1 MPTIENQFLRVCVDA
16 HGAELCS
23 IFDKTR
29 NHEVIWNADPAYWQ
43 RHAPVLFPFVGKVNK
58 GAYRYKGISYSMGQ
72 HGFARDMDFTLE
84 SADEQSI
91 TFCLTS
97 NEETLQKYP
106 FPFELRITHTLD
118 VHTLKVTWEV
128 RNPSLAPMY
137 FSIGG
142 HPAFNVPADREQ
154 HRNDYYVQFKGSD
167 TYSYILIDPEEE
179 AANPDQPHLL
189 ETDDGILPV
198 TDHLFDNDAL
208 IFDNGQVQQASI
220 LYPDRTPYVTLSC
233 KGFPSFGLWSK
244 PHSDAPYICLEPWI
258 GRVDNIGFDG
268 ELPDKYGE
276 MELAGGDVFTAS
288 YTIEVH

>member
-1 MPTIENQFLRVCVDA
+1 
-16 HGAELCS
+16 
-23 IFDKTR
+23 
-29 NHEVIWNADPAYWQ
+29 
-43 RHAPVLFPFVGKVNK
+43 
-58 GAYRYKGISYSMGQ
+58 
-72 HGFARDMDFTLE
+72 
-84 SADEQSI
+84 
-91 TFCLTS
+91 
-97 NEETLQKYP
+97 
-106 FPFELRITHTLD
+106 
-118 VHTLKVTWEV
+118 
-128 RNPSLAPMY
+128 MY

-167 TYSYILIDPEEE
+167 TYSYILIDPKEE
-179 AANPDQPHLL
+179 AANPNQPHLL
-189 ETDDGILPV
+189 ETDAGVFPV

-208 IFDNGQVQQASI
+208 IFDDGQVQRASI

-268 ELPDKYGE
+268 ELPDKYGVQ
-276 MELAGGDVFTAS
+276 ELAGGDVFTAS

>member
-1 MPTIENQFLRVCVDA
+1 
-16 HGAELCS
+16 
-23 IFDKTR
+23 
-29 NHEVIWNADPAYWQ
+29 
-43 RHAPVLFPFVGKVNK
+43 
-58 GAYRYKGISYSMGQ
+58 MGQ

-106 FPFELRITHTLD
+106 FPFELRITHTLNG
-118 VHTLKVTWEV
+118 HTLKVTWEV

-142 HPAFNVPADREQ
+142 HPAFNVPADREH